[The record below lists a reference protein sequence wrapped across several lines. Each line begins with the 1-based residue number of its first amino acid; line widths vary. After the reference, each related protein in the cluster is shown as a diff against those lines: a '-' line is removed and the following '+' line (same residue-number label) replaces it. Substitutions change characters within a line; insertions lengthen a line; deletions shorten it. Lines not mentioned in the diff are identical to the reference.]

1 MNADL
6 AKTLIGVDWNFSQN
20 IRDNVLESLSGVKGE
35 NSVKIIGPDL
45 NTLESMA
52 EQVASALETVRG
64 IKNVGVFHIMGQS
77 NLTLPIDRDKCA
89 HWNVTAQGVQNV
101 IQTAVG
107 GLACTQMIEGE
118 KNFDVT
124 LRWPEKLRDNTAAI
138 LDIPVDVGANVVETD
153 PARRRQRHRPL
164 ADRHQPGH
172 ARRSTGTHERRLAE
186 QP

>member
-1 MNADL
+1 
-6 AKTLIGVDWNFSQN
+6 
-20 IRDNVLESLSGVKGE
+20 
-35 NSVKIIGPDL
+35 
-45 NTLESMA
+45 MA
-52 EQVASALETVRG
+52 EQVASTLERVRG

-124 LRWPEKLRDNTAAI
+124 LRWPENLRDNTAAI

-153 PARRRQRHRPL
+153 AGPRSRRRQQRRQRPL
-164 ADRHQPGH
+164 VHRHQPGH
-172 ARRSTGTHERRLAE
+172 ALGHRHARMPAR
-186 QP
+186 

>member
-1 MNADL
+1 MNGDL
-6 AKTLIGVDWNFSQN
+6 ARKLIGVDWNFSQN

-45 NTLESMA
+45 NAA
-52 EQVASALETVRG
+52 EVHGRACCPSGSGAGSAG

-124 LRWPEKLRDNTAAI
+124 LRWPQRAARQYGRD
-138 LDIPVDVGANVVETD
+138 PRHSG
-153 PARRRQRHRPL
+153 RRRCQHRR
-164 ADRHQPGH
+164 DRSRATFFLRTTRPAAAPPGPRPPVP
-172 ARRSTGTHERRLAE
+172 ASRCLR
-186 QP
+186 